1 MELEN
6 LLINFTTDDTKLQKC
21 MKHMEQEPRIQWLLK
36 QKQKGKEKIELSSSI
51 EDGKDYARAGLII
64 KVFKTLFKT
73 EEKNSYIAETG
84 NQILSG
90 KNKIDNFDSNTYFM
104 YQKGRKPDHF
114 HNECLLSKKDFKSKK
129 KSFKVTT

>member
-1 MELEN
+1 MVLEN

-104 YQKGRKPDHF
+104 YHKGRKPITF
-114 HNECLLSKKDFKSKK
+114 TMNVF
-129 KSFKVTT
+129 